1 MNLLA
6 PSILSAD
13 FTRLGDAI
21 RALDESP
28 AEYVHVDVMDGMFV
42 PNISF
47 GFPVMKS
54 IRPLTKKTFDVHLMV
69 QDGDRYIDAAAE
81 AGADLICLHIEAVRH
96 PQRALSYIHSIGKKA
111 ALALCPHT
119 PISEL
124 TWLEDQRHAG
134 HDRRQRES
142 DRSRDRRRSEDLQ
155 PPDVP
160 GCRRKCHRSWI
171 RGF

>member
-69 QDGDRYIDAAAE
+69 QDGDRYID
-81 AGADLICLHIEAVRH
+81 LR
-96 PQRALSYIHSIGKKA
+96 
-111 ALALCPHT
+111 
-119 PISEL
+119 
-124 TWLEDQRHAG
+124 
-134 HDRRQRES
+134 
-142 DRSRDRRRSEDLQ
+142 
-155 PPDVP
+155 PPD
-160 GCRRKCHRSWI
+160 GGNEEI
-171 RGF
+171 YL